1 MNLTRFR
8 HRVLYVSLSTNDKA
22 KRQAN
27 KITSQRTS
35 ASPAPESL
43 LPKTNGIDPNAAS
56 PTPPANGPNRY
67 TEIQSRTLALM
78 YIPDTVND
86 ARIRALAEP
95 YGEIVQLRLRPDH
108 QGATI
113 EYKEQ
118 ASVGKAALG
127 LEGHEIVPGR
137 PISTGTIAELN
148 KQKPEK
154 KIDGKPIGSSKPSA
168 PLQPTAPIRRPNQ
181 PGARRGGKG
190 GLGIKRGGV
199 GWSGERA
206 KSDGA
211 GNVADMVM
219 DMNGDGQPAEE
230 KGKARSNADFKAMFL
245 NR

>member
-1 MNLTRFR
+1 MN
-8 HRVLYVSLSTNDKA
+8 
-22 KRQAN
+22 
-27 KITSQRTS
+27 
-35 ASPAPESL
+35 
-43 LPKTNGIDPNAAS
+43 
-56 PTPPANGPNRY
+56 
-67 TEIQSRTLALM
+67 
-78 YIPDTVND
+78 IPDTIND

-127 LEGHEIVPGR
+127 LERHEVVPGR
-137 PISTGTIAELN
+137 PISTGTLGELN
-148 KQKPEK
+148 KHKPER
-154 KIDGKPIGSSKPSA
+154 KIDGKLIESGKPSA

-190 GLGIKRGGV
+190 GLGMKRGGV
-199 GWSGERA
+199 GLSGERA

-211 GNVADMVM
+211 GKDVNMNM
-219 DMNGDGQPAEE
+219 DTNGDVQPAEE